1 MVARGDMGMEIDIEK
16 VGLVQILVKL
26 GDVLKSASI
35 AVHWLFI
42 TNQHCW
48 QPVIFRKMIINK
60 CNLQGKF
67 VVTATQMLDSMERA
81 PRPTRAEATDVLNAV
96 LDGTDVVMLSGE
108 TASGKFPEQAVA
120 TMRHICQVGERV
132 IDYKALYLKMRV
144 ATLERNIMSMVE
156 SVCSSAVKT
165 VIDSDCKLIIALT
178 ETGHTARVIA
188 KYRPPVPILAIT
200 ASEPTLRQM
209 LANRGVVPILT
220 ASFQGTDSVIA
231 KALVKAKETNMVK
244 PGDNVVALHGQ
255 KEECPGHSNLLKIVT
270 VT

>member
-16 VGLVQILVKL
+16 VGLVQ
-26 GDVLKSASI
+26 
-35 AVHWLFI
+35 
-42 TNQHCW
+42 
-48 QPVIFRKMIINK
+48 KMIINK
-60 CNLQGKF
+60 CNLKGKF

-108 TASGKFPEQAVA
+108 TASGKFPEHAVA

-132 IDYKALYLKMRV
+132 IDYKALYLKTRM
-144 ATLERNIMSMVE
+144 ATLESNKMDPVE

-178 ETGHTARVIA
+178 ETGHTAR
-188 KYRPPVPILAIT
+188 AIT

-220 ASFQGTDSVIA
+220 ASFQGTDSVLA

-255 KEECPGHSNLLKIVT
+255 KEECPGHSNLLKIV
-270 VT
+270 VVP